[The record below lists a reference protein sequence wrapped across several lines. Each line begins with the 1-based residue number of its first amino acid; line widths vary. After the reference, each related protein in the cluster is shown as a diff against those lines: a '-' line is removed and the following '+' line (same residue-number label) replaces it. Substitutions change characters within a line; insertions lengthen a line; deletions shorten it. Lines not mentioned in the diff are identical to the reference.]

1 MIRRQFLTALSAT
14 FAAGT
19 LAASPLVTS
28 QAVANEAKKKGGGI
42 GFTQFPMLTVFTQV
56 ASNRHGTMSVDMGLY
71 ADDPKLSDQIKLYR
85 PRLQDAYITKL
96 QAYAANLN
104 ARSLVNIDYISG
116 QLQTVT
122 DQILGRKGA
131 KVLLGSVL
139 MN

>member
-1 MIRRQFLTALSAT
+1 MIRRQFLALYAT

-19 LAASPLVTS
+19 LAVSTITAT
-28 QAVANEAKKKGGGI
+28 QATANEAKKKGGGI